1 MQKKQIMQIRGVS
14 VTILLGCVRR
24 FSYSVVTVRC
34 MPLLLFSR
42 DGEVYAV
49 APIQSRRRGVCRCSY
64 SVATVNTSS
73 PFMRME
79 VSFHVPSGCLL

>member
-1 MQKKQIMQIRGVS
+1 MGGVS
-14 VTILLGCVRR
+14 VIILLGCICCC
-24 FSYSVVTVRC
+24 FYSVATAKC

-64 SVATVNTSS
+64 SVATVRCMPLLLFS
-73 PFMRME
+73 RDGE
-79 VSFHVPSGCLL
+79 VYAVASIQSRR